1 MLGLISTGR
10 LEPQRLIG
18 KTVPLE
24 DVPKELPAMTDFGA
38 VGITVIDRF

>member
-1 MLGLISTGR
+1 
-10 LEPQRLIG
+10 LIG

-24 DVPKELPAMTDFGA
+24 EAPTELPGMTDYGS

>member
-1 MLGLISTGR
+1 MIGLISTGQ
-10 LEPQRLIG
+10 LDPQRLIG

-24 DVPKELPAMTDFGA
+24 EAPNELHGMSDFGA